1 MGDGGASWRARQLHR
16 VREKAKRD
24 GTNVEELAHEHFG
37 SVSQMKRE
45 ISEKRRNHRDRNR
58 AATGGRG
65 CSPAH
70 RLPDPLRSPRAQCE
84 GAFSSEYSHPLLY
97 ARRLPALSSWACLLD
112 RSTCARRVDDKT

>member
-65 CSPAH
+65 CSPAR

-84 GAFSSEYSHPLLY
+84 GAFSSEYSPPPPVRSPPPGTFVAGLLT
-97 ARRLPALSSWACLLD
+97 
-112 RSTCARRVDDKT
+112 RSIDLRPPG